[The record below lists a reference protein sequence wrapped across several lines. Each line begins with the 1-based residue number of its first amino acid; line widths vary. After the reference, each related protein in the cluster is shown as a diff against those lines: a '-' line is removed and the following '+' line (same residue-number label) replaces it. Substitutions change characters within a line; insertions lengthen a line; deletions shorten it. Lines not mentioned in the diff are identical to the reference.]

1 MTLISLNKI
10 EQMANNL
17 QVMRNLKNGS
27 KPLSGLTYIKNLM
40 PTTICSMVN
49 NPNSKLM
56 QEVNTNDDFL
66 LAAQK
71 ITGFCA
77 TGDKSNISASFSELA
92 KMIKNKYRP
101 SAVSLGSSMSAPPV
115 LGAAARKREYV
126 ARKAAEA
133 AAAAAAAA
141 NAAAAN
147 AARKAAA
154 NAANA
159 QAANAAAAAAETA
172 AAANA
177 EAAATAAAAEAAAAV
192 STPTAQGPSNLNSIR
207 QQVAKLEIDLQG
219 IKARL
224 NTATAAGGKRR
235 KTRSKRKSSTRRS

>member
-1 MTLISLNKI
+1 MTLLSLNKI

-40 PTTICSMVN
+40 PNTICSMVN

-77 TGDKSNISASFSELA
+77 TGDKSNISASFSDLA

-101 SAVSLGSSMSAPPV
+101 SAVSLGTSMSAPPV

-177 EAAATAAAAEAAAAV
+177 EAAATAAAAAAASV

>member
-1 MTLISLNKI
+1 MA
-10 EQMANNL
+10 ANNT
-17 QVMRNLKNGS
+17 QVMRNLKNAS

-40 PTTICSMVN
+40 PTTICSMVK

-56 QEVNTNDDFL
+56 QEVSTNDDFM

-77 TGDKSNISASFSELA
+77 AGDKSNISASFSELA
-92 KMIKNKYRP
+92 KMIKNKYRSTTVP
-101 SAVSLGSSMSAPPV
+101 LGTSMSAPPV

-133 AAAAAAAA
+133 AAAAAAA
-141 NAAAAN
+141 NAAATAE
-147 AARKAAA
+147 AQRKAAA

-159 QAANAAAAAAETA
+159 EAAAAAAT
-172 AAANA
+172 A
-177 EAAATAAAAEAAAAV
+177 EAASVNT
-192 STPTAQGPSNLNSIR
+192 STAQGPSNLNTIR
-207 QQVAKLEIDLQG
+207 QQVAKLELDLQG
-219 IKARL
+219 IKTRL
-224 NTATAAGGKRR
+224 NTVSAAGGKRR

>member
-1 MTLISLNKI
+1 MA
-10 EQMANNL
+10 ANNT
-17 QVMRNLKNGS
+17 QVMRNLKNAS

-40 PTTICSMVN
+40 PTTICSMVK

-56 QEVNTNDDFL
+56 QEVSTNDDFM

-77 TGDKSNISASFSELA
+77 AGDKSNISASFSELA
-92 KMIKNKYRP
+92 KMIKNKYRSTTVP
-101 SAVSLGSSMSAPPV
+101 LGTSMSAPPV

-141 NAAAAN
+141 NAAAAE
-147 AARKAAA
+147 AQRKAAA

-159 QAANAAAAAAETA
+159 EAA

-177 EAAATAAAAEAAAAV
+177 EAAAAAATAEAASV
-192 STPTAQGPSNLNSIR
+192 NTSTAQGPSNLNTIR
-207 QQVAKLEIDLQG
+207 QQVAKLELDLQG
-219 IKARL
+219 IKTRL
-224 NTATAAGGKRR
+224 NTVSAAGGKRR
-235 KTRSKRKSSTRRS
+235 KTRSKRKSSTRRR

>member
-1 MTLISLNKI
+1 MTLFSLNKI

-77 TGDKSNISASFSELA
+77 TGDKSNISASFSDLA

-101 SAVSLGSSMSAPPV
+101 SAVSLGTSMSAPPV

-177 EAAATAAAAEAAAAV
+177 EAAATAAAAASV
-192 STPTAQGPSNLNSIR
+192 STPTAQGPSNLNTIR
-207 QQVAKLEIDLQG
+207 QQVAKLDQDLQG
-219 IKARL
+219 LKNIL

-235 KTRSKRKSSTRRS
+235 KTRSKRKSSTRRN

>member
-1 MTLISLNKI
+1 
-10 EQMANNL
+10 MANNL

-40 PTTICSMVN
+40 PNTICSMVN

-77 TGDKSNISASFSELA
+77 TGDKSNISASFSDLA

-101 SAVSLGSSMSAPPV
+101 SAVSLGTSMSAPPV
-115 LGAAARKREYV
+115 LGAAARKREYL

-147 AARKAAA
+147 AARKAAS

-177 EAAATAAAAEAAAAV
+177 EAAATAAAAAAASV

-207 QQVAKLEIDLQG
+207 QQVAKLELDLQG

>member
-1 MTLISLNKI
+1 
-10 EQMANNL
+10 MASNNT
-17 QVMRNLKNGS
+17 QVMRNLKNAS

-40 PTTICSMVN
+40 PTTMCSMVN

-56 QEVNTNDDFL
+56 QEVSTNDDFM

-77 TGDKSNISASFSELA
+77 AGDKSNISASFSELA

-159 QAANAAAAAAETA
+159 EAAAAAAAAAETA

-177 EAAATAAAAEAAAAV
+177 EAAAAAATAEAASV
-192 STPTAQGPSNLNSIR
+192 NTSTAQGPSNLNTIR

-235 KTRSKRKSSTRRS
+235 KTRSKRKSSTRRR

>member
-1 MTLISLNKI
+1 MTLLSLNKI

-40 PTTICSMVN
+40 PNTICSMVN

-101 SAVSLGSSMSAPPV
+101 SVVSLGSSMSAPPV

-177 EAAATAAAAEAAAAV
+177 EAAATAAAAAAASV

-207 QQVAKLEIDLQG
+207 QQVAKLELDLQG

>member
-1 MTLISLNKI
+1 
-10 EQMANNL
+10 
-17 QVMRNLKNGS
+17 MRNLTNKS

-40 PTTICSMVN
+40 PTTICSMVK

-56 QEVNTNDDFL
+56 QEVSTNDDFMS
-66 LAAQK
+66 AAQK
-71 ITGFCA
+71 IKGFCA
-77 TGDKSNISASFSELA
+77 AGDKSNISASFSDLA

-101 SAVSLGSSMSAPPV
+101 TTVSPGSISMSASPV

-147 AARKAAA
+147 AARKAAS

-159 QAANAAAAAAETA
+159 EAAAAAAAAAETA

-177 EAAATAAAAEAAAAV
+177 EAAAAAATAEAASV
-192 STPTAQGPSNLNSIR
+192 NTSTAQGPSNLNTIR
-207 QQVAKLEIDLQG
+207 QQVAKLELDLQS
-219 IKARL
+219 IKTRL
-224 NTATAAGGKRR
+224 NTVSAAGGKRR
-235 KTRSKRKSSTRRS
+235 KTRSKRKSSTRRR

>member
-1 MTLISLNKI
+1 MTLLSLNKI

-40 PTTICSMVN
+40 PNTICSMVN

-177 EAAATAAAAEAAAAV
+177 EAAATAAAAAAASV

>member
-1 MTLISLNKI
+1 MA
-10 EQMANNL
+10 ANNT
-17 QVMRNLKNGS
+17 QVMRNLKNAS

-40 PTTICSMVN
+40 PTTICSMVK

-56 QEVNTNDDFL
+56 QEVSTNDDFM

-77 TGDKSNISASFSELA
+77 AGDKSSISASFSELA
-92 KMIKNKYRP
+92 KMIKNKYRSTTVP
-101 SAVSLGSSMSAPPV
+101 LGSSMSAPPV

-159 QAANAAAAAAETA
+159 EAAAAAAAAAETA

-177 EAAATAAAAEAAAAV
+177 EAAAAAATAEAASV
-192 STPTAQGPSNLNSIR
+192 NTSTAQGPSNLNTIR
-207 QQVAKLEIDLQG
+207 QQVAKLELDLQG

-235 KTRSKRKSSTRRS
+235 KTRSKRKSSTRRR

>member
-1 MTLISLNKI
+1 
-10 EQMANNL
+10 MANNL

-77 TGDKSNISASFSELA
+77 TGDKSNISASFSDLA

-101 SAVSLGSSMSAPPV
+101 SAVSLGTSMSAPPV

-177 EAAATAAAAEAAAAV
+177 EAAATAAAAASV

-207 QQVAKLEIDLQG
+207 QQVAKLDQDLQG
-219 IKARL
+219 LKNIL

-235 KTRSKRKSSTRRS
+235 KTRSKRKSSTRRN

>member
-1 MTLISLNKI
+1 MTLLSLNKI

-40 PTTICSMVN
+40 PNTICSMVN

-77 TGDKSNISASFSELA
+77 TGDKSNISASFSDLA

-101 SAVSLGSSMSAPPV
+101 SAVSLGTSMSAPPV

-177 EAAATAAAAEAAAAV
+177 EAAATAAAAAAASV

-207 QQVAKLEIDLQG
+207 QQVAKLELDLQG

-235 KTRSKRKSSTRRS
+235 KTRSKRKSSTRRN